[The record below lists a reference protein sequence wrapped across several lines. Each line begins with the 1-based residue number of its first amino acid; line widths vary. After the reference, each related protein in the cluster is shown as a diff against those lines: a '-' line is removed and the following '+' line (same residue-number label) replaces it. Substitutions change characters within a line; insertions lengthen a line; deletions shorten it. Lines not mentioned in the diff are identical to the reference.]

1 VVAAWNRENTP
12 RVLPKS
18 KRNRHW
24 INVGSVPPCP
34 LVTLAVKLT
43 MMDAAQRHRE
53 LIRNPTAEGAGLRIP
68 KMVRLTGFPAAQGAR
83 LRGKEAEMIFVPRAA
98 RL

>member
-18 KRNRHW
+18 KRNWHW

-43 MMDAAQRHRE
+43 MMDAAQLHRE
-53 LIRNPTAEGAGLRIP
+53 LI
-68 KMVRLTGFPAAQGAR
+68 
-83 LRGKEAEMIFVPRAA
+83 
-98 RL
+98 